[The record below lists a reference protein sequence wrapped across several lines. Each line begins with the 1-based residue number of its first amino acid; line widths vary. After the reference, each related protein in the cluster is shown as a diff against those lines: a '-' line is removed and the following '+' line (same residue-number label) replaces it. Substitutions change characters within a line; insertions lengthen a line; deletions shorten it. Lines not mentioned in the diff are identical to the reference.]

1 MQSFLIVTSFKPQ
14 SMLHEINYNYCGQDF
29 ESHPSIIAIHHYY
42 TSFSFDFCIT
52 NCVQVEALLKKV
64 NVNKSSVPDMIPP
77 RLFEAAAIGEPI
89 ANIFNTS
96 DGQGCYPSVWKMG

>member
-1 MQSFLIVTSFKPQ
+1 
-14 SMLHEINYNYCGQDF
+14 MLHAINDNYCGQDF

-42 TSFSFDFCIT
+42 RDINTSFSFDFCFT
-52 NCVQVEALLKKV
+52 NCVQVETLLREV
-64 NVNKSSVPDMIPP
+64 NVSKSSVPDLIPR

-96 DGQGCYPSVWKMG
+96 DAQGCYPSVWKMG